1 MWGQCTQALR
11 SEIIGI
17 VEYIENDKEANALWL
32 LQKIKII
39 LAGVDTTANV
49 VITYHQQFMSVSF
62 IRQGSTESIEK
73 YLKRFND
80 LVATT
85 KLAGG
90 ENIWYCEKFFIKK
103 MQDADE
109 DEIKE
114 SEEKVQ
120 AIFFCY
126 TEIKLDLVQESEC

>member
-1 MWGQCTQALR
+1 M
-11 SEIIGI
+11 GI
-17 VEYIENDKEANALWL
+17 VEYAENDKNANALWL

-39 LAGVDTTANV
+39 SAGVDTTANV
-49 VITYHQQFMSVSF
+49 VITYHQQFMSLLYF
-62 IRQGSTESIEK
+62 KQESTDSIEE

-90 ENIWYCEKFFIKK
+90 ENMWYCEKLFNKK
-103 MQDADE
+103 IQDANE
-109 DEIKE
+109 DQIKE

-120 AIFFCY
+120 AIFFYY
-126 TEIKLDLVQESEC
+126 TEIKLDSDQGLEC